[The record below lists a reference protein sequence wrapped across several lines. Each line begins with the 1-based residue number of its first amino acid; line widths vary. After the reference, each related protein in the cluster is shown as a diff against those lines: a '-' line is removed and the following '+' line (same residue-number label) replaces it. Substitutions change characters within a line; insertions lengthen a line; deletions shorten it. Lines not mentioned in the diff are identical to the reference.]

1 MMATA
6 TDISNLS
13 FTELK
18 KRIAL
23 IQEQLGAA
31 QDALKN
37 KRGEEL
43 KVLAD
48 GYAKK
53 LEADGFKIS
62 EGIEAM
68 SEYLPAGKKRPPRGS
83 KPQAASKPY
92 VVGTVYQNPEGK
104 ETWTG
109 GTKGQ
114 LPRWL
119 KDVLAKLND
128 DEKSAKFTEL
138 VKK

>member
-1 MMATA
+1 MATA

-18 KRIAL
+18 KRIASM
-23 IQEQLGAA
+23 QEQLEAA
-31 QDALKN
+31 QETLKN

-48 GYAKK
+48 GYVKK
-53 LEADGFKIS
+53 LEADGFEIS

-68 SEYLPAGKKRPPRGS
+68 SEYLPAGKKRAPRGS

-92 VVGTVYQNPEGK
+92 VIGTEYKNPKGP
-104 ETWTG
+104 ETWKG
-109 GTKGQ
+109 GSKGQ

-119 KDVLAKLND
+119 KEALAGLND